1 MRHFLLAALLA
12 VLPLAAYAHDGVHI
26 ADPYARVSSPNA
38 TSGAI
43 FMVIANHAAAD
54 DRLVGVASDVAQKVE
69 LHTHKM
75 TAEGVMQMIHVEE
88 GFVIPGKGEHALDRG
103 GDHVM
108 LLGLTRSLNPGDL
121 VSLTLTFENAGE
133 VTIEVPVNNDVPAD
147 GGAEGS
153 GHDGA
158 GHEGMDHGA
167 ADGAMTGHD
176 ASAAHAGHA
185 HGEAASVDT
194 AGMSDPEAIIAT
206 MKAQFDTPENPLT
219 VEPVT
224 VEGDH
229 ALAAWAQGGKGGRAL
244 LERRDGVWTIVLCGG
259 EDLRL
264 PSFLAA
270 QGVTAAE
277 TLSTLYNAAED
288 ALGQDKVALYS
299 SFEGV
304 VMIAGPSD

>member
-1 MRHFLLAALLA
+1 MRHFLFAALLA
-12 VLPLAAYAHDGVHI
+12 VFPLAAHAHDGVHVNN
-26 ADPYARVSSPNA
+26 PYARVSGANA
-38 TSGAI
+38 ASGAI
-43 FMVIANHAAAD
+43 FMRIANHAATD
-54 DRLVGVASDVAQKVE
+54 DRLLSAASDVAERVE
-69 LHTHKM
+69 LHTHNM
-75 TAEGVMQMIHVEE
+75 TADGVMQMIHVEE
-88 GFVIPGKGEHALDRG
+88 GFVIPAKGEHALDRG

-108 LLGLTRSLNPGDL
+108 LLGLTRSLKPGDIIT
-121 VSLTLTFENAGE
+121 LTLTFENAGE
-133 VTIEVPVNNDVPAD
+133 IAVEVPVNNDVPAD
-147 GGAEGS
+147 SEAE
-153 GHDGA
+153 GA
-158 GHEGMDHGA
+158 GHEGMDHGGE
-167 ADGAMTGHD
+167 DGAMTGHD
-176 ASAAHAGHA
+176 AHAAHAGHA
-185 HGEAASVDT
+185 HGDAATVDT

-219 VEPVT
+219 VAPVT

-277 TLSTLYNAAED
+277 TLSSLYNAAED